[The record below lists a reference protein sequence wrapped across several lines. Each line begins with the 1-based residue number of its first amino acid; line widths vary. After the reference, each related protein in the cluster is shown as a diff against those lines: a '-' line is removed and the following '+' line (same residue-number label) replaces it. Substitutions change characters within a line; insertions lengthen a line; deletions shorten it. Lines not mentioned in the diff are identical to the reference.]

1 MTNNQNRLVNL
12 IRVALYHALLKH
24 PSALNITKAELKD
37 LFFKHSLD
45 CGALFGCYLEGGALR
60 VWLQSGECAGFF
72 NTPGIKFD
80 MHDYDAKLNVYRIEA
95 FSDTKIFSCR
105 RKDCEELID
114 FLVRV
119 VNMYN
124 TSSKTLNPPG
134 CTEELC

>member
-1 MTNNQNRLVNL
+1 MQNQQNQLVNL
-12 IRVALYHALLKH
+12 IRVALYHELLKH

-37 LFFKHSLD
+37 LFFNHALD
-45 CGALFGCYLEGGALR
+45 CGALFGCYLEGGTLR
-60 VWLQSGECAGFF
+60 VWLNSYERDGLY
-72 NTPGIKFD
+72 NTPVIKFD
-80 MHDYDAKLNVYRIEA
+80 MRDYDAKLNVYKIEA

-134 CTEELC
+134 STDELC